1 MKSSISFSSKT
12 VFIVIACLACLSGFQ
27 PVTGTAAAA
36 GPAKDISSYLIAVLP
51 IDNLSGTRAPVK
63 DIRQLMLKQLTVR
76 GCRVLD
82 DSALEGFMEAGRI
95 RYTGAMDLETSRM
108 FRRDTPVDA
117 VLMTSLELYDEIYPP
132 KIALTSRLVSAGERP
147 EVLWTDG
154 VGLSGDDS
162 PGILGLG
169 LINGPGPLLE
179 KAVQYLMGS
188 LEDHLSAASEGI
200 GSGHW
205 FSGWDRYK
213 PKTFYRSPVLSPET
227 KYTIAIM
234 PFLNKSERKYAGDI
248 MVLHFLRQ
256 LKGSGNFNV
265 IEPGIVRDDLLGFR
279 IIMNEGISFADAAL
293 IFSTIEADVDLILSG
308 TVIDYQDYHGLM
320 GAPKVDFSV
329 QVIERKSAEVVW
341 TSKSYNTGNEGVYF
355 FDMGRINT
363 AHTLAS
369 GMAGAVAGMM
379 TVEPGN

>member
-1 MKSSISFSSKT
+1 MKLSISFSSKT
-12 VFIVIACLACLSGFQ
+12 VCFVIACLVCLSGLQ

-36 GPAKDISSYLIAVLP
+36 GHKKDISGYLIAVLP

-76 GCRVLD
+76 GGRVLD
-82 DSALEGFMEAGRI
+82 DSALEGFMAARRM

-108 FRRDTPVDA
+108 FSRETPVDA
-117 VLMTSLELYDEIYPP
+117 VLITSLELYDEIYPP
-132 KIALTSRLVSAGERP
+132 KIALISRLVSVGEKP

-154 VGLSGDDS
+154 IGLSGDDS

-169 LINGPGPLLE
+169 LINEQGLLLE
-179 KAVQYLMGS
+179 KAVRHLMVS
-188 LEDHLSAASEGI
+188 LEDSLSAASEGVA
-200 GSGHW
+200 SGHW
-205 FSGWDRYK
+205 LSGWGRYG

-234 PFLNKSERKYAGDI
+234 PFLNRSERKYAGDI

-256 LKGSGNFNV
+256 LKGSGRFNV

-279 IIMNEGISFADAAL
+279 IIMNEGISFADASL
-293 IFSTIEADVDLILSG
+293 IFSTIEADADLILSG
-308 TVIDYQDYHGLM
+308 TVIDYQDYHGPE

-369 GMAGAVAGMM
+369 GMAEAVAGMM
-379 TVEPGN
+379 TAGPGN